1 MLWSEQIPT
10 SAPLLRVYL
19 FGECVLE
26 RLVAGSEEAGQTP
39 RYARVSNDEWKGRGP
54 ALALLKLL
62 LCRHHRRAMK
72 DELVAAL
79 WPEPDEDEEEKRLKN
94 ADRALDA
101 AVSVLRKVLGTPDGS
116 SLLTTTSCGDGTIY
130 KLSGQECIWVD
141 ADAFEQCT
149 QKALKAT
156 HMQEAIPLWES
167 AYQLTRRG
175 EFLEEDRYR
184 DWATSRRDALA
195 GRIGTCVY
203 ALADRYIQQQR
214 LDQAQGLLWEVVED
228 HPDDED
234 ALYRLLLLLERQERY
249 QAAWQLYQRAKE
261 STARESLSLAPRIKT
276 LAKRI
281 ATKQAAQEPP
291 TIERALTF
299 PHPTVVVASTNGL
312 SVDCATWFAVRQAEI
327 IDMVEQWKGHAL
339 HCDELQVQ
347 LLPLFGV
354 LNERQPGYSPDAH
367 TYSRRQVLLGI
378 ASLALAMLAS
388 GRNTDRLALFAEEF
402 LPQCT
407 AAIMACRH
415 LMKGQDFFQAEAIL
429 TQYLPALEALVKE
442 HSPYQPVAARLVM
455 QHDKLTGILAGHRLH
470 WVEAEHYHSHAVQF
484 SHLAQ
489 DQNFQAMARVEL
501 ASYLYH
507 RNPAQGPAKALQI
520 FQEVDAFIQNCSSLT
535 QSNFHM
541 KRAFSY
547 AQCGQAQEAQESL
560 DAAHKYFPA
569 HLDDDPAFLYLDLGG
584 SNLFLWEGMTRLELA
599 RRGLSPSQEA
609 WDAFAPVENISSN
622 MLTSERI
629 RIEIINYQTTTAII
643 MQDLDLFYPYLQKGI
658 EGAERLGSA
667 RRRQEA
673 ASNYWQA
680 RKLWPHEKRIREMAE
695 LFIPPGSEREVLA

>member
-10 SAPLLRVYL
+10 SAPVLRVYL
-19 FGECVLE
+19 FGECILE
-26 RLVAGSEEAGQTP
+26 RLVAGSEESGQTP
-39 RYARVSNDEWKGRGP
+39 RYQRVSNDEWKGRGP

-62 LCRHHRRAMK
+62 LCRHHRRAIK

-101 AVSVLRKVLGTPDGS
+101 AVSVLRKVLGTADGS
-116 SLLTTTSCGDGTIY
+116 SLLTTTSYGDGTIY
-130 KLSGQECIWVD
+130 KLPGQECVWVD

-149 QKALKAT
+149 QKALRAT
-156 HMQEAIPLWES
+156 HPQEATPMWEA

-184 DWATSRRDALA
+184 DWATSRRDGLA
-195 GRIGTCVY
+195 GRIGNCVY
-203 ALADRYIQQQR
+203 ALADLYIQQQR
-214 LDQAQGLLWEVVED
+214 LDQAQELLWGFIED

-234 ALYRLLLLLERQERY
+234 ALYRLLLLLERQDRLFV
-249 QAAWQLYQRAKE
+249 AWQLYQHAKE
-261 STARESLSLAPRIKT
+261 ILTRESLSLAPRIKA

-281 ATKQAAQEPP
+281 ATKRAAQEPP
-291 TIERALTF
+291 TIEHALTL
-299 PHPTVVVASTNGL
+299 PRPTVAVSSTNGL
-312 SVDCATWFAVRQAEI
+312 SIDCATWFAVRQAEI
-327 IDMVEQWKGHAL
+327 IDVVEQWKGHAL
-339 HCDELQVQ
+339 HCDELQAH
-347 LLPLFGV
+347 LFPMLNA

-378 ASLALAMLAS
+378 AVLALPLLLSAHH
-388 GRNTDRLALFAEEF
+388 TDRLSVFAEEF

-415 LMKGQDFFQAEAIL
+415 LMKGQDFFQTEAIL
-429 TQYLPALEALVKE
+429 AQYLPALEALVKE
-442 HSPYQPVAARLVM
+442 HSPYQPAAARLVM

-470 WVEAEHYHSHAVQF
+470 WVEAEHYHSHAVQY
-484 SHLAQ
+484 SHLTQ
-489 DQNFQAMARVEL
+489 DQNIQANARIEL

-507 RNPAQGPAKALQI
+507 ANPAQGPAKALQI
-520 FQEVDAFIQNCSSLT
+520 FQEVDTFIRNCSSLT
-535 QSNFHM
+535 QSNFYM

-560 DAAHKYFPA
+560 DAAHKYISA
-569 HLDDDPAFLYLDLGG
+569 HLEDDPAYLYLDTHG
-584 SNLFLWEGMTRLELA
+584 SSLFLWEGMTRLELA
-599 RRGLSPSQEA
+599 RHGLSRSQEA
-609 WDAFAPVENISSN
+609 WDAFAPAENLNSN
-622 MLTSERI
+622 MFTERN
-629 RIEIINYQTTTAII
+629 RIELMNYQTTTTIV
-643 MQDLDLFYPYLQKGI
+643 MKDLDLFYPYLQKGI

-680 RKLWPHEKRIREMAE
+680 RKLWPHEKRIKEMAE

>member
-10 SAPLLRVYL
+10 PAPVLRVYL

-39 RYARVSNDEWKGRGP
+39 RYERVSNDEWKGRGP

-101 AVSVLRKVLGTPDGS
+101 AVSVLRKVLGTADGS
-116 SLLTTTSCGDGTIY
+116 SLLATTSCGDGTIY
-130 KLSGQECIWVD
+130 KLPGQECVWVD

-149 QKALKAT
+149 QKALRAA
-156 HMQEAIPLWES
+156 HPQEATPMWEA
-167 AYQLTRRG
+167 AYHLTRRG

-195 GRIGTCVY
+195 GKIGTCVY
-203 ALADRYIQQQR
+203 ALADLYIQQQR
-214 LDQAQGLLWEVVED
+214 LDQAQDLLWECVED

-234 ALYRLLLLLERQERY
+234 ALYRLLLLLERQDRLFV
-249 QAAWQLYQRAKE
+249 AWQLYQRAKE
-261 STARESLSLAPRIKT
+261 ILARESLSLAPRVKA

-281 ATKQAAQEPP
+281 ATKRAAQEPP

-299 PHPTVVVASTNGL
+299 PRPMVVVASTNGL
-312 SVDCATWFAVRQAEI
+312 SVDCATWFAARQAEI
-327 IDMVEQWKGHAL
+327 IDVVEQWKGYAL

-347 LLPLFGV
+347 LLPLFSV

-367 TYSRRQVLLGI
+367 TYSRRQVLLGV
-378 ASLALAMLAS
+378 AVLALPLLLS
-388 GRNTDRLALFAEEF
+388 TRHTDRLSMFAEEF
-402 LPQCT
+402 LPQCA

-415 LMKGQDFFQAEAIL
+415 LMKGKDFSQTEAIL
-429 TQYLPALEALVKE
+429 AQYVPALTTLMKE
-442 HSPYQPVAARLVM
+442 SSPYQAMSARLLL
-455 QHDKLTGILAGHRLH
+455 QCDKLAGTLSSHRLQ
-470 WVEAEHYHSHAVQF
+470 WGETEQYDSHAV
-484 SHLAQ
+484 SYSYLVP
-489 DQNFQAMARVEL
+489 DQSVQVMTRTQL
-501 ASYLYH
+501 ASTYFYLK
-507 RNPAQGPAKALQI
+507 NPDKALPMY
-520 FQEVDAFIQNCSSLT
+520 QEVTLYVKTSSPLT
-535 QSNFHM
+535 QSNFYV
-541 KRAFSY
+541 KRAASY
-547 AQCGQAQEAQESL
+547 AQGGYEREARESL
-560 DAAHKYFPA
+560 DAARRSFPSVPE
-569 HLDDDPAFLYLDLGG
+569 DDPAFLHADFGG
-584 SNLFLWEGMTRLELA
+584 SSLFLWEGLTLLELA
-599 RRGLSPSQEA
+599 RHGYSEPREPWEA
-609 WDAFAPVENISSN
+609 FKSVEALDPKMI
-622 MLTSERI
+622 MSERN
-629 RIEIINYQTTTAII
+629 RIEIMNYQTATAIV

-667 RRRQEA
+667 RRRQET

-680 RKLWPHEKRIREMAE
+680 RKLWPHEKRIKEMAE
-695 LFIPPGSEREVLA
+695 LFIPPGSQHEVLV

>member
-1 MLWSEQIPT
+1 M
-10 SAPLLRVYL
+10 
-19 FGECVLE
+19 
-26 RLVAGSEEAGQTP
+26 
-39 RYARVSNDEWKGRGP
+39 
-54 ALALLKLL
+54 
-62 LCRHHRRAMK
+62 
-72 DELVAAL
+72 
-79 WPEPDEDEEEKRLKN
+79 
-94 ADRALDA
+94 
-101 AVSVLRKVLGTPDGS
+101 
-116 SLLTTTSCGDGTIY
+116 
-130 KLSGQECIWVD
+130 
-141 ADAFEQCT
+141 
-149 QKALKAT
+149 
-156 HMQEAIPLWES
+156 
-167 AYQLTRRG
+167 
-175 EFLEEDRYR
+175 
-184 DWATSRRDALA
+184 
-195 GRIGTCVY
+195 
-203 ALADRYIQQQR
+203 
-214 LDQAQGLLWEVVED
+214 
-228 HPDDED
+228 
-234 ALYRLLLLLERQERY
+234 
-249 QAAWQLYQRAKE
+249 
-261 STARESLSLAPRIKT
+261 
-276 LAKRI
+276 
-281 ATKQAAQEPP
+281 ATKRAAQEPP

-299 PHPTVVVASTNGL
+299 QHPTVVVASTNGL
-312 SVDCATWFAVRQAEI
+312 SIDCATWFAVRQAEI
-327 IDMVEQWKGHAL
+327 IDVVEQWKGHAL
-339 HCDELQVQ
+339 HCDELQMQ

-354 LNERQPGYSPDAH
+354 LNERQPGHSPEAH
-367 TYSRRQVLLGI
+367 TFSRRQVLLGI
-378 ASLALAMLAS
+378 AVLALPLLLFT
-388 GRNTDRLALFAEEF
+388 RNTDRLSVFAEEF

-415 LMKGQDFFQAEAIL
+415 LMQGQDFFQAEAIL

-507 RNPAQGPAKALQI
+507 RDPAQGPAKALHI

-535 QSNFHM
+535 QSNFYM

-547 AQCGQAQEAQESL
+547 AQCGQAYEAQESL
-560 DAAHKYFPA
+560 DAAYKYFPV
-569 HLDDDPAFLYLDLGG
+569 HLEDDPAFLYLDLGG

-609 WDAFAPVENISSN
+609 WDAFAPIENISSN

-667 RRRQEA
+667 RRREEA

-680 RKLWPHEKRIREMAE
+680 RKLWPHEQRIKEMAE
-695 LFIPPGSEREVLA
+695 LFIPPGSQREVLA

>member
-10 SAPLLRVYL
+10 SAPVLRVYL

-101 AVSVLRKVLGTPDGS
+101 AVSVLRKVLGTADGG

-130 KLSGQECIWVD
+130 KLPGQECVWVD

-149 QKALKAT
+149 HKALKAT

-214 LDQAQGLLWEVVED
+214 LDQAQDLLWEVVED

-261 STARESLSLAPRIKT
+261 STARESLSLAPRIKA
-276 LAKRI
+276 LAKRM
-281 ATKQAAQEPP
+281 ATKRAAQDPP

-299 PHPTVVVASTNGL
+299 PRPTVVVASTNGL

-327 IDMVEQWKGHAL
+327 IDVVEQWKGHAL
-339 HCDELQVQ
+339 HCDELQAC
-347 LLPLFGV
+347 LFPM
-354 LNERQPGYSPDAH
+354 LNALSERQPGYSPDAH

-388 GRNTDRLALFAEEF
+388 GRNTDRLSVFAEEF
-402 LPQCT
+402 LPQCA

-415 LMKGQDFFQAEAIL
+415 LMKGKDFSQAEPLLA
-429 TQYLPALEALVKE
+429 QYLPALEALMKE
-442 HSPYQPVAARLVM
+442 HSPYQSVAAHLVL
-455 QHDKLTGILAGHRLH
+455 QSDLLASTLAFHRLN
-470 WVEAEHYHSHAVQF
+470 WAEREQYYTHGLCY
-484 SHLAQ
+484 SHLTQ
-489 DQNFQAMARVEL
+489 DQSLQETVRIGL
-501 ASYLYH
+501 ASTFSYLA
-507 RNPAQGPAKALQI
+507 NPIQALQVH
-520 FQEVDAFIQNCSSLT
+520 QEALPSIKECSSLT
-535 QSNFHM
+535 QSNFYV
-541 KRAFSY
+541 KQAVSY
-547 AQCGQAQEAQESL
+547 ALRGQDQEARYSL
-560 DAAHKYFPA
+560 DAAHQRFPT
-569 HLDDDPAFLYLDLGG
+569 HPEHDPAFLYADFGP
-584 SNLFLWEGMTRLELA
+584 SSFFMWEGVALLELT
-599 RRGLSPSQEA
+599 RHGLAQSQEA
-609 WDAFAPVENISSN
+609 WNVFAQVEHSDSKLI
-622 MLTSERI
+622 MSERS
-629 RIEIINYQTTTAII
+629 RIEIINRQTETALVLE
-643 MQDLDLFYPYLQKGI
+643 DLDLFCTYLQKGI
-658 EGAERLGSA
+658 EGAEHLGSA

-680 RKLWPHEKRIREMAE
+680 RKLWPHEKRIKEMAE
-695 LFIPPGSEREVLA
+695 LFIPPVSQREVSV